1 MDFSLINTNWNTLLI
16 IFLATI
22 SIYIILIVLA
32 RIVGLRSFSKMSGF
46 DFVVTIALGSMI
58 ANVIVTKDPPF
69 LIAVTAFVTL
79 FAMQMLTARFRYK
92 PAKISKY
99 IDNKSLLLMDGP
111 KIIERN
117 MSKAS
122 VSHGELYAELRKAGV
137 TQLRQVKAAVLET
150 TGEVS
155 VLMHPDPTHLLDDVL
170 LSEVRK

>member
-1 MDFSLINTNWNTLLI
+1 MDVTLTNTNWNTLLI
-16 IFLATI
+16 IVLATI
-22 SIYIILIVLA
+22 SIYIFLIAFA

-58 ANVIVTKDPPF
+58 ANTIVTRDPPF
-69 LIAVTAFVTL
+69 FIAITAFVTL
-79 FAMQMLTARFRYK
+79 FSLQMITARFRYK

-99 IDNKSLLLMDGP
+99 IDNRSLLLMEGP
-111 KIIERN
+111 KILEEN

-155 VLMHPDPTHLLDDVL
+155 VLMHADPTHKLDDVL